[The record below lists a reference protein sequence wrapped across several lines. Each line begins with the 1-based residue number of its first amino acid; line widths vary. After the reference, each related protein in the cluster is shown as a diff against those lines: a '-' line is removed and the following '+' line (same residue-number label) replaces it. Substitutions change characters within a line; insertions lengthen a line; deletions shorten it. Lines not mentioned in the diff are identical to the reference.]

1 VTEQPATDLPA
12 DGGRAA
18 DDGPG
23 CLPAVMAACVL
34 LGIVAFVSCGASTW
48 FLFQQRS
55 AFAIRT
61 LRGSVIPQV
70 EQGRLQPET
79 KRQALAQLESF
90 AADLER
96 GKYENWQAA
105 GAMSQLILVPLYAW
119 GDVQAIEI
127 FLQAAQTPAQAESLK
142 QLSRLQRAAEVG
154 KANAI
159 DFEEVLAPARV
170 PDPEAATGSRLQQPL
185 SAAAVADVIQR
196 AKLVADR
203 AQVPDQR
210 FETVPLDSLIRD
222 AIEQG
227 VSEGR

>member
-1 VTEQPATDLPA
+1 
-12 DGGRAA
+12 
-18 DDGPG
+18 
-23 CLPAVMAACVL
+23 
-34 LGIVAFVSCGASTW
+34 
-48 FLFQQRS
+48 
-55 AFAIRT
+55 
-61 LRGSVIPQV
+61 
-70 EQGRLQPET
+70 
-79 KRQALAQLESF
+79 
-90 AADLER
+90 
-96 GKYENWQAA
+96 
-105 GAMSQLILVPLYAW
+105 LILVPLYAW